1 MSKVYQEIEKI
12 FTTGIAE
19 EYLGEDVKLVEHM
32 LQCGDLAREAG
43 APDYL
48 VVASLLTTSAI
59 S

>member
-1 MSKVYQEIEKI
+1 MVEEESKESRMSKVYQEIEKI

-43 APDYL
+43 APD
-48 VVASLLTTSAI
+48 
-59 S
+59 